1 MFVYTTN
8 SPEKTFQFGLEFA
21 KILQPGMVIL
31 LSGDLGAGK
40 TCFASGIIKGL
51 GVDQYVTSPTFTLI
65 NQYSGRLPVAHFDLY
80 RLNEPDELFDIGF
93 TEYLDG
99 QWVLLIEWPERAEDY
114 LPATY
119 IKVEISVQGETRK
132 FSLLSSGEEYLQI
145 DEEMKKLVSIGN

>member
-8 SPEKTFQFGLEFA
+8 SPEKTFQFGQEFA
-21 KILQPGMVIL
+21 KILQLGMVIL

-132 FSLLSSGEEYLQI
+132 FSLLSSGEEYLEI
-145 DEEMKKLVSIGN
+145 DEEMKKLVSIGD